1 LCIISG
7 IVDLAARTSSRRA
20 EQADPAFEEEVAGAS
35 LVSRLVDRVIDN
47 PAMSGGLVVMAL
59 TAAAVVSNAVFLQKA
74 RHPEPWFMTRPA
86 AVDAST
92 SAVAPDKI
100 PTPRPRADAPVARP
114 APTPANVAIPVPEPA
129 PASHQ
134 PNAEKSIITELQ
146 KELAGRG
153 LYAGKIDGISGSR
166 TRAAIVAFEKS
177 EGLPMTGEPSAEVL
191 DQIRTA
197 SIRAPEPASEPK
209 PVAPSPPPQAVG
221 RLAPQ
226 PVKAVTSEP
235 LDDEPAVVADPVAS
249 EIEIATRNRYLA
261 VQHALN
267 QIGYGPVA
275 EDGLASDDIGNAIR
289 RFELDNGLPITGTPD
304 DAVVDRLV
312 SIGAMEAT

>member
-7 IVDLAARTSSRRA
+7 IVDLAARMSSRRT
-20 EQADPAFEEEVAGAS
+20 EQANPAFEEEVAGDS
-35 LVSRLVDRVIDN
+35 LVARLVDRVIDN

-92 SAVAPDKI
+92 SALAPDEI
-100 PTPRPRADAPVARP
+100 PMPRPRAEAPVAPP

-134 PNAEKSIITELQ
+134 PNPEKSVITELQ

-153 LYAGKIDGISGSR
+153 LYTGKIDGISGSR

-177 EGLPMTGEPSAEVL
+177 EGLQVTGEPSAEVL
-191 DQIRTA
+191 DQIKTA
-197 SIRAPEPASEPK
+197 SIRPAEAAPAPK
-209 PVAPSPPPQAVG
+209 PPAASPPPQAVE

-226 PVKAVTSEP
+226 PVKAVASRP
-235 LDDEPAVVADPVAS
+235 LEEPATVDDPVAS

-275 EDGLASDDIGNAIR
+275 EDGLVSDDIDNAIR
-289 RFELDNGLPITGTPD
+289 RFELDNGLRITGTPD

>member
-1 LCIISG
+1 LCIITG
-7 IVDLAARTSSRRA
+7 IVDLAARSSSRRT
-20 EQADPAFEEEVAGAS
+20 EQAAPAFEEEVVGDGLMA
-35 LVSRLVDRVIDN
+35 RLVDRVIDN

-86 AVDAST
+86 AVDSST
-92 SAVAPDKI
+92 PAGAPDEI
-100 PTPRPRADAPVARP
+100 PTPRPRAEAPALQP
-114 APTPANVAIPVPEPA
+114 PPPPANVAIPVPEPA

-134 PNAEKSIITELQ
+134 TGPEKSVITELQ

-153 LYAGKIDGISGSR
+153 LYDGKIDGISGSR

-177 EGLPMTGEPSAEVL
+177 EGLPVTGEPSPQVL
-191 DQIRTA
+191 DQIKTA
-197 SIRAPEPASEPK
+197 SIQSPEPAAGPR
-209 PVAPSPPPQAVG
+209 PATASPPPQAVE

-226 PVKAVTSEP
+226 PVKAVTSRP
-235 LDDEPAVVADPVAS
+235 LDDGPAGVADPVAS

-275 EDGLASDDIGNAIR
+275 EDGRANDDVENAIR
-289 RFELDNGLPITGTPD
+289 RFELDNALPITGTPD
-304 DAVVDRLV
+304 DSVVDRLV

>member
-7 IVDLAARTSSRRA
+7 IVDLAARTSSRRT
-20 EQADPAFEEEVAGAS
+20 EQADPAFEEEVAGDG

-86 AVDAST
+86 AINASSSDAT
-92 SAVAPDKI
+92 PVEV
-100 PTPRPRADAPVARP
+100 PTPRPRAEAPVSQS
-114 APTPANVAIPVPEPA
+114 APPPVEVAIPVPEPA
-129 PASHQ
+129 PAAHQ
-134 PNAEKSIITELQ
+134 PVPEKSVITALQ

-153 LYAGKIDGISGSR
+153 FYAGKIDGISGSR

-177 EGLPMTGEPSAEVL
+177 EGLPVTGEPSTEVL
-191 DQIRTA
+191 DQIKTA
-197 SIRAPEPASEPK
+197 SIPPAESAPASK
-209 PVAPSPPPQAVG
+209 PAAAGPAPQAVE

-226 PVKAVTSEP
+226 PVKAVASRP
-235 LDDEPAVVADPVAS
+235 LDDEPAAVADPVAS

-275 EDGLASDDIGNAIR
+275 EDGLKSDDVENAIR
-289 RFELDNGLPITGTPD
+289 RFELDNGLSITGTPD

>member
-1 LCIISG
+1 M
-7 IVDLAARTSSRRA
+7 AARTSSRRT
-20 EQADPAFEEEVAGAS
+20 EQAEPAFEEEVAGDS

-59 TAAAVVSNAVFLQKA
+59 TAAAVVSNAMFLQKA
-74 RHPEPWFMTRPA
+74 RHPDPWFMTRPA

-92 SAVAPDKI
+92 SGAAPVEI
-100 PTPRPRADAPVARP
+100 PTPRPRAEAPVSQSAPP
-114 APTPANVAIPVPEPA
+114 ATDVAIPVPEPA
-129 PASHQ
+129 PAAHQ
-134 PNAEKSIITELQ
+134 PEKSVVAALQ

-153 LYAGKIDGISGSR
+153 LYTGKIDGITGSR
-166 TRAAIVAFEKS
+166 TRAAIVAFEQS
-177 EGLPMTGEPSAEVL
+177 EGLPVTGEPSADVL

-197 SIRAPEPASEPK
+197 SIGPAASAPAPK
-209 PVAPSPPPQAVG
+209 PAAASPPPQAVE

-226 PVKAVTSEP
+226 PVKAVASRP
-235 LDDEPAVVADPVAS
+235 LDDEPAAAADPVAS
-249 EIEIATRNRYLA
+249 EIAIATRNRYLS

-275 EDGLASDDIGNAIR
+275 EDGLASDDVGNAIR